1 MKLLDCY
8 TLTVTPAH
16 RDCAAFYRRWFA
28 FTTVFEAGWI
38 TVLASAGERPFT
50 LGFMAPDHPSTP
62 PGPAVS
68 RGEGTLVTLQVADA
82 RAEHARLAAA
92 GAPLIYPL
100 TDEPW
105 GPAAFRATR
114 PRRRLGRR
122 GRADR
127 AGRGL
132 VGTPRL
138 TRRQAE
144 PTTENSSRPKWL

>member
-1 MKLLDCY
+1 MLCKDILTVCNSGAEASAMKLLDCY

-50 LGFMAPDHPSTP
+50 IGFMAPDHPSTP

-68 RGEGTLVTLQVADA
+68 PGDGTLVTLQVADA
-82 RAEHARLAAA
+82 AAEHARLAAA

-105 GPAAFRATR
+105 GQRRFALRDPAGAWVDVVEQTAPAAGWWERY
-114 PRRRLGRR
+114 G
-122 GRADR
+122 
-127 AGRGL
+127 
-132 VGTPRL
+132 
-138 TRRQAE
+138 
-144 PTTENSSRPKWL
+144 